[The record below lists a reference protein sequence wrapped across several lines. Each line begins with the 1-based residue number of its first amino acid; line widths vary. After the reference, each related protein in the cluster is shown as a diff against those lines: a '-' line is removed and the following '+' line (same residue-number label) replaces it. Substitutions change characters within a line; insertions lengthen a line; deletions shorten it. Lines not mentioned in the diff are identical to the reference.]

1 MTRFTSLRGRLDQF
15 AQFGLIDLLCR
26 NRLATCKFQF
36 TCLGQYIGV
45 QQIELVV
52 VILFCL
58 FVESSGH
65 MLRSCHQ
72 QGTDSLRGRRQCPYC
87 AGLAEQA
94 QRARQGRTQDARD
107 GLPAIAHP
115 LPVVRALGHDKVVLG
130 LMQAR
135 FGLQQV
141 VSGLGKLFS

>member
-1 MTRFTSLRGRLDQF
+1 
-15 AQFGLIDLLCR
+15 
-26 NRLATCKFQF
+26 
-36 TCLGQYIGV
+36 
-45 QQIELVV
+45 
-52 VILFCL
+52 
-58 FVESSGH
+58 

-72 QGTDSLRGRRQCPYC
+72 QGTDGLRGRRQRPHC
-87 AGLAEQA
+87 AGFAEQA
-94 QRARQGRTQDARD
+94 QRARQWRTQDARD

-115 LPVVRALGHDKVVLG
+115 LPVVCALGHDKVVLG